1 MTDFIHGHLN
11 YWFTIVLMLIGFYGM
26 LFKGNLLKKLIGM
39 SVFQTSIVLF
49 YVAGAVNK
57 EATVPVVT
65 KSIPTEPLM
74 NYLNPIPHT
83 LMLTAI
89 VVGVATLG
97 VGFALLSMIYREHG
111 TLEEDEILEK
121 LK

>member
-1 MTDFIHGHLN
+1 MAEFIHGHLD
-11 YWFTIVLMLIGFYGM
+11 YWFTIVLMCIGIYGM
-26 LFKGNLLKKLIGM
+26 LFKRNLLKKLIGM
-39 SVFQTSIVLF
+39 SIFQTSIVLF

-57 EATVPVVT
+57 SATVPVAT
-65 KSIPTEPLM
+65 KSISTDQLM
-74 NYLNPIPHT
+74 NYLNPLPHT

-97 VGFALLSMIYREHG
+97 VGFALLSMIYREHK
-111 TLEEDEILEK
+111 TLEENEILEQ